1 LAELARVSGHP
12 QERFRV
18 LDRLTEPLLR
28 TFGSLDSLPQEWRE
42 ALDALRDSSARA
54 EQERE
59 SLIRGLER
67 STTELRELLVEVD
80 ALRRAR
86 ATVEST
92 NLVRGEILATV
103 SRAMRS
109 PTDAILGLS
118 GLLRSGALLPTQRSY
133 VDAVHGAADA
143 LLAIL
148 NDVSDFSRLEAGTL
162 PLEPIPF
169 DLRVMLE
176 DTALGLDAP
185 VQAKGLALRF
195 SWRPDALRRV
205 LGDPGRIRQII
216 TALVLD
222 ASMRTEKGEIVVE
235 VGRGPQCDGQST
247 VALVVEDTGARVPA
261 DLMHSLFEPFNR
273 GDAYPTRNSGLP
285 LAVSRQLAR
294 LMGGDLTAE
303 AIPAGGMRFT
313 AILLLPAAEPDVVPA
328 LEARAVAPAAVVPA
342 EVLIVEADPDA
353 RAAWGA
359 IAEAAGYHASGIA
372 SRDGVLDRLQQERDE
387 GRGMA
392 MVLFSDHDADGYDAL
407 GRTILTELA
416 GDRPALLMLPAVGH
430 PGDVRKLRQAGFLG
444 YLVKP
449 VSLTDLKEVLETILR
464 IPPTERHTV
473 FLTRHS
479 LAEARL
485 GAARE
490 SDLDDLSFEP
500 VRLPASSDSIGTVKP
515 GEAPSPEAYAIP
527 RSAGRAGGSA
537 PRARTAS
544 E

>member
-1 LAELARVSGHP
+1 M
-12 QERFRV
+12 
-18 LDRLTEPLLR
+18 LDRMTDPERR
-28 TFGSLDSLPQEWRE
+28 TPESHDAPPPGWRE
-42 ALDALRDSSARA
+42 AVGAMRDSLARA
-54 EQERE
+54 EHERDG
-59 SLIRGLER
+59 LIRGLER
-67 STTELRELLVEVD
+67 TTTELRELLVEVD

-86 ATVEST
+86 ATAEST

-118 GLLRSGALLPTQRSY
+118 GLLRAGALLPTQRAY

-176 DTALGLDAP
+176 DTALGLDGP
-185 VQAKGLALRF
+185 VQAKGLTLRF

-235 VGRGPQCDGQST
+235 VGRGPLRDGGGT
-247 VALVVEDTGARVPA
+247 VALVVEDAGVQVPA

-285 LAVSRQLAR
+285 LAISRQLAR
-294 LMGGDLTAE
+294 LMGGELSAE
-303 AIPAGGMRFT
+303 AIPAAGMRFT
-313 AILLLPAAEPDVVPA
+313 AILPLAAAEPAVIPA
-328 LEARAVAPAAVVPA
+328 TEAPVVAPASLGPPR
-342 EVLIVEADPDA
+342 VLIVEADPDA

-359 IAEAAGYHASGIA
+359 IAEAAGYQATGIA
-372 SRDGVLDRLQQERDE
+372 SRDGVLGRLEQELDE
-387 GRGMA
+387 GHSIA
-392 MVLFSDHDADGYDAL
+392 MVIFSDHDAEEYDAL
-407 GRTILTELA
+407 GRTILAELA
-416 GDRPALLMLPAVGH
+416 TDRPALVMLPAVGH
-430 PGDVRKLRQAGFLG
+430 PGDVRRLRQAGFLG

-449 VSLTDLKEVLETILR
+449 VSLADLREVLETIHR
-464 IPPTERHTV
+464 IPPSERHTV
-473 FLTRHS
+473 FITRHS

-485 GAARE
+485 HATRDP
-490 SDLDDLSFEP
+490 DLTELSFET
-500 VRLPASSDSIGTVKP
+500 VRSSGT
-515 GEAPSPEAYAIP
+515 
-527 RSAGRAGGSA
+527 
-537 PRARTAS
+537 
-544 E
+544 